1 MDGDDMDGRDDDK
14 VLGVLTG
21 QVQMHTPE
29 AALDFPECDN
39 HIEIQHRDNLPPWC
53 HTCGW
58 NRGRPVSV
66 PRKVKN
72 V

>member
-1 MDGDDMDGRDDDK
+1 MDGNDDK

-29 AALDFPECDN
+29 FPECDT

-58 NRGRPVSV
+58 NRGRPSDP
-66 PRKVKN
+66 PRRVKVID
-72 V
+72 